1 MNNRQD
7 RTVIILRKR
16 KKKNE
21 ESYDC
26 PDFSLWTHC
35 QESGAGRRFTAR
47 TVKSLSPRDKVWSSG
62 RWRQLGSMWQRTS
75 SRYVHRVPLE
85 SIASIILR
93 AKYEILLCQ
102 AKNDGETADWKT
114 PKSLHR
120 TSSGH
125 SGETPGGSHLLL
137 R

>member
-1 MNNRQD
+1 M
-7 RTVIILRKR
+7 
-16 KKKNE
+16 
-21 ESYDC
+21 
-26 PDFSLWTHC
+26 
-35 QESGAGRRFTAR
+35 
-47 TVKSLSPRDKVWSSG
+47 
-62 RWRQLGSMWQRTS
+62 
-75 SRYVHRVPLE
+75 HRVPLE
-85 SIASIILR
+85 SIASIILS

-114 PKSLHR
+114 PKSSHR